1 MRRPIPPGATSKKR
15 CRTPPLM
22 NTPFRKTAG
31 AIVSAVLFFF
41 MAKKSAREGCPRLR
55 RIAGYIYETV
65 ISGTVTMFSR

>member
-31 AIVSAVLFFF
+31 AIVSAVLFFLWQKNRHGRG
-41 MAKKSAREGCPRLR
+41 APLR